1 MRGRGFKRMAMPLA
15 AVTIVAEDSVP
26 IQYHGVIDQALSR
39 VLVEMDEASLRDA
52 EPHRQRGRCS
62 EKGFNRSDK
71 RELTDENSD
80 LLLNFFRTHRS
91 SSWRSSR
98 SD

>member
-1 MRGRGFKRMAMPLA
+1 MRGRGFKRMTMPLA

-26 IQYHGVIDQALSR
+26 IQYHGVIYQALSR
-39 VLVEMDEASLRDA
+39 VMVQMYEAPLRDA

-62 EKGFNRSDK
+62 EKGLDGSDK

-80 LLLNFFRTHRS
+80 LLLNFFRAHCS